1 MNATTGEPEGFSRD
15 DEAVPDVTQ
24 IPLLQLA
31 SPSDRVLDEAIRRL
45 VEDLVDEDEITA
57 DFGNIP

>member
-1 MNATTGEPEGFSRD
+1 MNVTTGEPEDFSGD

-24 IPLLQLA
+24 TPLLELTSQG
-31 SPSDRVLDEAIRRL
+31 DRVLEAAIRRL

-57 DFGNIP
+57 GFGNIP